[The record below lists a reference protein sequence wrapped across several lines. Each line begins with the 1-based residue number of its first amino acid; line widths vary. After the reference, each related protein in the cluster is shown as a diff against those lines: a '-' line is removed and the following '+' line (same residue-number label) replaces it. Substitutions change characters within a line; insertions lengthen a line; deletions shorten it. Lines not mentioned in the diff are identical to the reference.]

1 MFALKFGD
9 HSGYLQHGET
19 QKLAEPYANSRNAKR
34 GAKDAPG
41 KADGA
46 GLTSE
51 GAELKSAWQ
60 GSVPIPISM
69 FCCALGDRLVPTL
82 LL

>member
-19 QKLAEPYANSRNAKR
+19 QKLVQPYANSCNAKR
-34 GAKDAPG
+34 GVRDAPG

-69 FCCALGDRLVPTL
+69 F
-82 LL
+82 